1 MSSELTAVADT
12 VPVRSRL
19 RKLGAGLITGAA
31 DDDPSG
37 IATYSQAGALWG
49 YATLWTVVVTLP
61 FMIGIQMICAHVGR
75 VTGRGLAANM
85 RAHLPRSL
93 VIGVVGLLLIA
104 NVINLAADIGAMGAA
119 LGLLLGGPAWV
130 YALALVLLSLGLEVF
145 VPFARY
151 APILKWLTLSLLA
164 YIATA
169 LVVEVP
175 WRALLAQAWPSWP
188 WHADYFVVV
197 VGVFGTTISP
207 YLFFWQASEEAEEQA
222 QSPSER
228 PLIEA
233 PEQSTAAL
241 RRIRFDTIF
250 GMSYSNLVAFFII
263 VTTAAVLHAHGV
275 TDIRT
280 PADAARAL
288 EPLAG
293 RSAALWF
300 AAGIVGTGLLA
311 VPVLAGSAA
320 YAVTEAVGLR
330 SGLSDKPGDA
340 RIFYLIIVGS
350 MLLGVLLSCLPLD
363 PLRLLFWSAVI
374 NGVIAVPLMVAIM
387 WIARQTRAMGP
398 FVVSGWLK
406 WLGWGA
412 TAIMALAVLGMF
424 VQ

>member
-1 MSSELTAVADT
+1 MSAESSAIATQGRPLAPA
-12 VPVRSRL
+12 RR
-19 RKLGAGLITGAA
+19 LGAGLITGAA

-49 YATLWTVVVTLP
+49 YAMLWTVVLTLP

-85 RAHLPRSL
+85 RGHLPRAFVL
-93 VIGVVGLLLIA
+93 GVVVLLLVA

-119 LGLLLGGPAWV
+119 VGLLLKGPAWV
-130 YALALVLLSLGLEVF
+130 YALALVALSLGLEVW

-151 APILKWLTLSLLA
+151 SPFLKWLTVSLLA
-164 YIATA
+164 YVLTA

-175 WRALLAQAWPSWP
+175 WKMALMNPWPAWPWTKG
-188 WHADYFVVV
+188 YFVVV

-207 YLFFWQASEEAEEQA
+207 YLFFWQASEEVEEA
-222 QSPSER
+222 THSSTDH
-228 PLIEA
+228 PLNSAPDEA
-233 PEQSTAAL
+233 PESF

-263 VTTAAVLHAHGV
+263 VTAAAVLHAHGF
-275 TDIRT
+275 TDIGT

-293 RSAALWF
+293 KAASVLF

-320 YAVTEAVGLR
+320 YAVTEAFGAR
-330 SGLSDKPGDA
+330 SSLSDKPKDA
-340 RIFYLIIVGS
+340 RVFYFIIVGA
-350 MLLGVLLSCLPLD
+350 MLLGVVLSALPVD
-363 PLRLLFWSAVI
+363 PLRLLFSAAVI

-387 WIARQTRAMGP
+387 WIACRREVMSQ
-398 FVVSGWLK
+398 FVIGGWLR

-412 TAIMALAVLGMF
+412 TVVMALAVAGMF
-424 VQ
+424 LQ